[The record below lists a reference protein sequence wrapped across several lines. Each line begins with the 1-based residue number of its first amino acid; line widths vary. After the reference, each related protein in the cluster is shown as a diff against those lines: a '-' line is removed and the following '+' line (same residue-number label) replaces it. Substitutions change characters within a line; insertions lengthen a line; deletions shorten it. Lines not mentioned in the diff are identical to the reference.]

1 MSEPYKFKTQ
11 FDFEVFATD
20 DLEND
25 LSISVASLENLKP
38 LIPKGIDLDRN
49 IDLVGAAFNAAI
61 VNRFNRN
68 GDGIDS
74 ATAKD
79 LIDYFVHKPTNIE
92 HKKQK
97 VVGHIVN
104 AAFTDMDNEKILN
117 TDKELFTAEQYKDAM
132 NSHLGYEQTE
142 RTSFNWIKKLMVLG
156 VIKRVKKNQYEP
168 LWETLED
175 TISS

>member
-74 ATAKD
+74 ATAK
-79 LIDYFVHKPTNIE
+79 I
-92 HKKQK
+92 
-97 VVGHIVN
+97 
-104 AAFTDMDNEKILN
+104 
-117 TDKELFTAEQYKDAM
+117 
-132 NSHLGYEQTE
+132 
-142 RTSFNWIKKLMVLG
+142 
-156 VIKRVKKNQYEP
+156 
-168 LWETLED
+168 
-175 TISS
+175 

>member
-1 MSEPYKFKTQ
+1 MSEPYKFITQ

-20 DLEND
+20 DLEKD
-25 LSISVASLENLKP
+25 LNISVASLDNLKP
-38 LIPKGIDLDRN
+38 LIPRGIDLDRN

-79 LIDYFVHKPTNIE
+79 LIGYFVHKPTNIE
-92 HKKQK
+92 HKKER

-104 AAFTDMDNEKILN
+104 AAFTDMENDKILN
-117 TDKELFTAEQYKDAM
+117 TAKLEQRVDPFYISLAAVIYKTV
-132 NSHLGYEQTE
+132 NPEFVEFLQ
-142 RTSFNWIKKLMVLG
+142 IL
-156 VIKRVKKNQYEP
+156 P
-168 LWETLED
+168 P
-175 TISS
+175 

>member
-117 TDKELFTAEQYKDAM
+117 TDK
-132 NSHLGYEQTE
+132 
-142 RTSFNWIKKLMVLG
+142 
-156 VIKRVKKNQYEP
+156 
-168 LWETLED
+168 LEAKTD
-175 TISS
+175 PFYISSVSYTHLTLPTILRV

>member
-49 IDLVGAAFNAAI
+49 IDLIGAAFNAAI

-68 GDGIDS
+68 GDG
-74 ATAKD
+74 
-79 LIDYFVHKPTNIE
+79 LC
-92 HKKQK
+92 
-97 VVGHIVN
+97 
-104 AAFTDMDNEKILN
+104 
-117 TDKELFTAEQYKDAM
+117 
-132 NSHLGYEQTE
+132 
-142 RTSFNWIKKLMVLG
+142 
-156 VIKRVKKNQYEP
+156 
-168 LWETLED
+168 
-175 TISS
+175 

>member
-1 MSEPYKFKTQ
+1 MSEPYKFTTQ

-20 DLEND
+20 DLEKD
-25 LSISVASLENLKP
+25 LNISVASLDNLKP
-38 LIPKGIDLDRN
+38 LIPQGIDLDRN

-79 LIDYFVHKPTNIE
+79 LLGYFVHKPTNIE

-97 VVGHIVN
+97 VVGHIIN
-104 AAFTDMDNEKILN
+104 AAFTDMENDKILN
-117 TDKELFTAEQYKDAM
+117 TAKLEQSVD
-132 NSHLGYEQTE
+132 H
-142 RTSFNWIKKLMVLG
+142 
-156 VIKRVKKNQYEP
+156 
-168 LWETLED
+168 
-175 TISS
+175 

>member
-25 LSISVASLENLKP
+25 LSISVASLDNLKP

-74 ATAKD
+74 TTA
-79 LIDYFVHKPTNIE
+79 
-92 HKKQK
+92 
-97 VVGHIVN
+97 
-104 AAFTDMDNEKILN
+104 
-117 TDKELFTAEQYKDAM
+117 
-132 NSHLGYEQTE
+132 
-142 RTSFNWIKKLMVLG
+142 
-156 VIKRVKKNQYEP
+156 
-168 LWETLED
+168 
-175 TISS
+175 